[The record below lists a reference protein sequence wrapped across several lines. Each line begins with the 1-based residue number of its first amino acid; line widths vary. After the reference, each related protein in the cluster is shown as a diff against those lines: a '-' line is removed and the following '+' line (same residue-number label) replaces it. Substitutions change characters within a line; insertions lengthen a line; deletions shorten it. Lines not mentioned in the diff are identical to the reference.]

1 MKRILS
7 LLLVLILLCGCQ
19 PAAPRSPATFYYHRT
34 STVYEGTDGVFAPE
48 YRDVSSTNG
57 DVEDLVALYCAGPV
71 THGLESPLPQDTCLL
86 SYTLQDGVLSLR
98 FNSGIGS
105 LSGIELT
112 IAAGCLA
119 RTFLPLTGAH
129 TLVLTSEGVMLGG
142 ESAIRITLE
151 ELQLRDTSLDRA
163 HREMTVYYTD
173 QNRRFLM
180 GQGIS
185 VDPGAPEELPMQLLE
200 LLLTPPAGSGLRS
213 ALPAN
218 TTFQS
223 ATVED
228 GLCTVSVSSA
238 FENRRYN
245 TPSGQL
251 LSLMCVVNTLTALD
265 EIDRVEF
272 LVDGQLLIR
281 YGVLSIAEPLVR
293 DERCIGPVRTALG
306 EQDATLYFCHG
317 QEGLLLPM
325 AVRLRQTG
333 SLSRAER
340 IVRHL
345 LADTGT
351 NGIRTYIPAQT
362 KLNAV
367 TVSDGVCTV
376 DLSLGYL
383 GSSGDLFRAGRVIAA
398 SLCTL
403 EEVDM
408 VRILVN
414 GAVPEGYDRR
424 NFESLVPEDDWFL

>member
-1 MKRILS
+1 MKRFVSLILI
-7 LLLVLILLCGCQ
+7 LVLLCGCQ
-19 PAAPRSPATFYYHRT
+19 ATTPRKAATFYYHRT
-34 STVYEGTDGVFAPE
+34 DTVFQGTDGVFAPE
-48 YRDVSSTNG
+48 LRDVSGARG
-57 DVEDLVALYCAGPV
+57 DVEALVELYCKGPV
-71 THGLESPLPQDTCLL
+71 TNGLESPLPQNTRLV
-86 SYTLQDGVLSLR
+86 SHTLHDGVLSLQFSSDISVLR
-98 FNSGIGS
+98 
-105 LSGIELT
+105 GIELT

-119 RTFLPLTGAH
+119 RTFLPLTGAD
-129 TLVLTSEGVMLGG
+129 TLVLTSEGTMLGG

-151 ELQLRDTSLDRA
+151 ELHLRDSSMDRA
-163 HREMTVYYTD
+163 HQEMTVYYTD
-173 QNRRFLM
+173 QKRRYLM
-180 GQGIS
+180 GHGVS

-223 ATVED
+223 ASVED

-238 FENRRYN
+238 FENQRYN
-245 TPSGQL
+245 THSGQL

-281 YGVLSIAEPLVR
+281 YGVLSISEPLVR

-306 EQDATLYFCHG
+306 ERDATLYFCHG

-333 SLSRAER
+333 SLSRAEL

-345 LADTGT
+345 MADSGS
-351 NGIRTYIPAQT
+351 NGIHTSIPTQT
-362 KLNAV
+362 KLNSVAV
-367 TVSDGVCTV
+367 SNGVCTV
-376 DLSLGYL
+376 DLSAGYL
-383 GSSGDLFRAGRVIAA
+383 SSSGDPLRAGRVIAA

-403 EEVDM
+403 EEVDK

-414 GAVPEGYDRR
+414 GAVPEGYDSRY
-424 NFESLVPEDDWFL
+424 FESLVPEDDWFL